1 MNIQLIQNKK
11 EAIFQST
18 LELINEHGFHG
29 TPMSQIAAHAQV
41 ATGTIY
47 HYFSSKEVLLVELFK
62 DCKTNLI
69 KHVFDID
76 HCLPYK
82 ERFFL
87 IWKRLTAFYLDHKE
101 IFGFVEQFYV
111 SPYFEITKDA
121 EHQGYY
127 GADCLN
133 NFIKEGIAEG
143 AIKNYSNYAM
153 LSSFIGVAMA
163 YIKNVIYGF
172 SPVNKQ
178 DQEDLIDIIW
188 NGVKK

>member
-1 MNIQLIQNKK
+1 MNIQLTNNKRD
-11 EAIFQST
+11 AIFQST
-18 LELINEHGFHG
+18 LQLINEHGFHG
-29 TPMSQIAAHAQV
+29 TPMSLIAAHAQV

-47 HYFSSKEVLLVELFK
+47 HYFPSKEVLLVELFK

-76 HCLPYK
+76 HSLAYK
-82 ERFFL
+82 ERFYL
-87 IWKRLTAFYLDHKE
+87 IWNRLTEFYLEHKD

-111 SPYFEITKDA
+111 SPYFEITKGDA
-121 EHQGYY
+121 HQGYY

-133 NFIKEGIAEG
+133 NFLKEGIAAG
-143 AIKNYSNYAM
+143 ALKNYSSYAA
-153 LSSFIGVAMA
+153 LSAFIGVAMA

-172 SPVNKQ
+172 SPINKQ
-178 DQEDLIDIIW
+178 DQQDLIDIIW